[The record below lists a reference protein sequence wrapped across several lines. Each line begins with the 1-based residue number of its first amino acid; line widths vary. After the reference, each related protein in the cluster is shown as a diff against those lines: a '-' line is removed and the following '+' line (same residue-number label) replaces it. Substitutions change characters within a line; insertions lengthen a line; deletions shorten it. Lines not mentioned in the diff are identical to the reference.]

1 MNVRALS
8 ALSSVPSLCFVLSL
22 AGSAHAGGP
31 EWFDPEPPKPA
42 PEETKADAP
51 KAPAKGDAQ
60 PAAGEGAAKPGS
72 PDAASKGGEA
82 APKAP
87 AERPCAAPPPP
98 PSPPAPKGPKKVA
111 TTTEWYGWQTAVMDA
126 AAFAS
131 FFAGIGD
138 EQDGSS
144 MALAG
149 VGIYLLG
156 APAVH
161 GGNGNWGKAG
171 ASLGLR
177 LTAPLA
183 GAFTGALLA
192 SSRCEHDSSSHC
204 GLGEAV
210 GGFFIGALVP
220 PVVDAIFLGKKEVP
234 VKPASLAWRPTVLP
248 VREGAALGIAGTF

>member
-1 MNVRALS
+1 
-8 ALSSVPSLCFVLSL
+8 
-22 AGSAHAGGP
+22 
-31 EWFDPEPPKPA
+31 FDPEPPKPA
-42 PEETKADAP
+42 PEETKAEAP
-51 KAPAKGDAQ
+51 KAPAKGD
-60 PAAGEGAAKPGS
+60 AGEGAAKPGS
-72 PDAASKGGEA
+72 PAASKGDEA

-87 AERPCAAPPPP
+87 VERPCAAPPPP
-98 PSPPAPKGPKKVA
+98 PPSPPAFKGPKKVA

-131 FFAGIGD
+131 FFSGISD
-138 EQDGSS
+138 ESDGSS

-192 SSRCEHDSSSHC
+192 SSRCEHESSGNC
-204 GLGEAV
+204 GVGEAV
-210 GGFFIGALVP
+210 GGFFIGALVT
-220 PVVDAIFLGKKEVP
+220 PVVDALFLGKKEVP